1 LACGDA
7 RGERNEIS
15 PPHALAS
22 DRGCGHASRRVAL
35 RNVNEALAVV
45 ELKARFVDL
54 GLEPFASSPTE
65 FGTFIVEHTE
75 TWGKII
81 RAANIKPN

>member
-1 LACGDA
+1 
-7 RGERNEIS
+7 
-15 PPHALAS
+15 
-22 DRGCGHASRRVAL
+22 
-35 RNVNEALAVV
+35 V

>member
-1 LACGDA
+1 MSIL
-7 RGERNEIS
+7 
-15 PPHALAS
+15 
-22 DRGCGHASRRVAL
+22 DRAL
-35 RNVNEALAVV
+35 RVGEAKQYKQYADRVDRINAFEPELELEDED